1 MAEDSFKGLLFAF
14 IFFTLFAVLILTA
27 VNEQGALYGK
37 DVSEVTGGALNITKF
52 NDSIS
57 TVSTDVENYR
67 ERFSK
72 GNIFVTLGDVI
83 FSGIFEIAGS
93 MISLIILPFTLLAGI
108 LINILHVP
116 KFVTDIIMALI
127 GLSIIF
133 GIWRLIKV
141 GD

>member
-1 MAEDSFKGLLFAF
+1 MEDAFKNLLFGF

-37 DVSEVTGGALNITKF
+37 DVSEVTGGALNVSKF
-52 NDSIS
+52 NNSLS

-83 FSGIFEIAGS
+83 FSGIFEIAQS
-93 MISLIILPFTLLAGI
+93 MIAIITVPFTLLAGVM
-108 LINILHVP
+108 INVLHIP
-116 KFVTDIIMALI
+116 KFVTDIVMALI